1 MADHLIIDASRQPS
15 QIRCTRCGAAQDL
28 QLPMP
33 ITSLVRLEQEWRR
46 KHLKCGNGV
55 GTVPADLW

>member
-1 MADHLIIDASRQPS
+1 MADHLIIDSSRQPS

-33 ITSLVRLEQEWRR
+33 ITALVRLEREWRS
-46 KHLKCGNGV
+46 KHLRCGNV
-55 GTVPADLW
+55 VRTLPADLP